1 MAPSRVDLFPSPQI
15 PSVPNSKSSS
25 TQQSSLLHRSL
36 TEHPHSV
43 STASGIALNLPSG
56 QTIID
61 ACGGAA
67 VVCLGHGN
75 EEVAAAA
82 AERMKMVSYVHTQT
96 YTTDSA
102 EDLGRFILEGN
113 PFGLEKAVWVGSGE
127 LETYVCYSL

>member
-1 MAPSRVDLFPSPQI
+1 MAPSRIDPSPSSQVPPI
-15 PSVPNSKSSS
+15 PLSKSSP
-25 TQQSSLLHRSL
+25 THNSSLLHRSL

-67 VVCLGHGN
+67 VVCLGHGS

-82 AERMKMVSYVHTQT
+82 AKQMKMVSYVHTQT

-102 EDLGRFILEGN
+102 EDLGKFILEGN
-113 PFGLEKAVWVGSGE
+113 PFGLEKAVWVGSRE
-127 LETYVCYSL
+127 